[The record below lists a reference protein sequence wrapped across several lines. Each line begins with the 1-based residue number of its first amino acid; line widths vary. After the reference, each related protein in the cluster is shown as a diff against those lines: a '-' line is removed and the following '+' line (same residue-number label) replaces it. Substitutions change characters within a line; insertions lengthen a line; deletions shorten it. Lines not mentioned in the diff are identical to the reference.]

1 MSRGKRYD
9 GESKL
14 NKKKVAATIIA
25 IIVIIMVII
34 SLKNLFTGNVTV
46 PEMTVQTSYFTVYD
60 NNKYGVIDNKGNTV
74 VGLDY
79 DELIVIPDQT
89 RDLFI
94 CTYDIDY
101 ENETYSTRVLN
112 SSGEEILT
120 DYSNVRAI
128 EKRDLNDVWY
138 DTNLLIYESNGLYGL
153 IDFDGKKVLD
163 AEYTNIYSLD
173 GTERSIVVEKD
184 GLRGIVNSNLKSLV
198 VDCNYDDITT
208 LSTDSE
214 DDGYIVSSNGNYGII
229 SASGKTILETNYSE
243 IKNTTGDSMYVV
255 NDGSGL
261 KLIDSNLNTILDSGF
276 DDIISINGDNLII
289 QNGGSYGVIT
299 ISGESRIP
307 AEYEELVYATDNYY
321 IARQNGLYGII
332 SLDNVVCVDFRYTYL
347 EHLHSTDFYIG
358 DNSDYTTDIID
369 RNFETRLSNV
379 IISELNTDSN
389 YMIVREDGEYKY
401 YTLNFEEESNIDALK
416 TNTLFLSKSG
426 DKYGYVNSNGE
437 LVVDYIYDDA
447 REQNSYGYCAVKQ
460 NGVWG
465 VLASDG
471 TVILEPSVNL
481 DDSLYIDFI
490 ADWHLYNDASL
501 NIYIK

>member
-1 MSRGKRYD
+1 MFNFIF
-9 GESKL
+9 E
-14 NKKKVAATIIA
+14 T
-25 IIVIIMVII
+25 
-34 SLKNLFTGNVTV
+34 
-46 PEMTVQTSYFTVYD
+46 
-60 NNKYGVIDNKGNTV
+60 
-74 VGLDY
+74 
-79 DELIVIPDQT
+79 LIWC
-89 RDLFI
+89 L
-94 CTYDIDY
+94 
-101 ENETYSTRVLN
+101 
-112 SSGEEILT
+112 
-120 DYSNVRAI
+120 A
-128 EKRDLNDVWY
+128 
-138 DTNLLIYESNGLYGL
+138 
-153 IDFDGKKVLD
+153 
-163 AEYTNIYSLD
+163 
-173 GTERSIVVEKD
+173 
-184 GLRGIVNSNLKSLV
+184 
-198 VDCNYDDITT
+198 
-208 LSTDSE
+208 
-214 DDGYIVSSNGNYGII
+214 
-229 SASGKTILETNYSE
+229 
-243 IKNTTGDSMYVV
+243 
-255 NDGSGL
+255 
-261 KLIDSNLNTILDSGF
+261 
-276 DDIISINGDNLII
+276 
-289 QNGGSYGVIT
+289 
-299 ISGESRIP
+299 
-307 AEYEELVYATDNYY
+307 
-321 IARQNGLYGII
+321 LYGII
-332 SLDNVVCVDFRYTYL
+332 SLDNVVCVDFRYTHL